1 MTPGRHPWR
10 IPVLLFSLWMLA
22 SFGRSARGQ
31 DRDVGAPFAT
41 RSEVIAKQ
49 GMAATSQPLATQTAV
64 DVLRRGGTAADAAIA
79 ANAVLALV
87 EPTGCGLGGDLFA
100 LVWSAKERR
109 LFGVNGSGRSPRALT
124 LEKLRSLGF
133 ERIPSTGAVPIT
145 VPGCVDG
152 WFELH
157 RRFGKLPLSELFAP
171 AIAYA
176 RDGFPLSEVIA
187 RAWERSGKLL
197 AEQPG
202 FREQFLPD
210 GRAPRKG
217 ELFRNPNL
225 ARTLELIAEGGRD
238 VFYRGEIARAIANF
252 VQAHGGFL
260 SYEDLAAHRS
270 EWVEPLSTSYRG
282 YDVWELPP
290 NGQGITV
297 LQMLNLLEG
306 YDLERLGPGSAEYL
320 HLLIEAKKVAF
331 ADQARWIADPQFAAL
346 PLERLVSKDY
356 AAERRKLIDPKRA
369 AKSVAPGNAALSE
382 GDTIYLATADAA
394 GNMVSL
400 IQSNFRGMGSGVA
413 PANLGFVLQDRGEL
427 FDLEPGRPNSYAPE
441 KRPFHTIIPGFV
453 TKDGEPW
460 MSFGVMG
467 GDFQPQGQVQ
477 VLVNL
482 IDFGLNL
489 QEAGDAPRIAH
500 HGASEATGERM
511 EDGGSVSLESGFA
524 PAVIEELQRLGHAIE
539 SRRGAYGGYQA
550 IRVDPKTR
558 VYTGASESRK
568 DGQAAGF

>member
-1 MTPGRHPWR
+1 MKRAERAERW
-10 IPVLLFSLWMLA
+10 I
-22 SFGRSARGQ
+22 
-31 DRDVGAPFAT
+31 GAPFAT
-41 RSEVIAKQ
+41 RSEVLAMH
-49 GMAATSQPLATQTAV
+49 GMAATSQPLATETAL
-64 DVLRRGGTAADAAIA
+64 DILRRGGTAVDAAIA

-109 LFGVNGSGRSPRALT
+109 LFGLNGSGRSPRALT
-124 LEKLRSLGF
+124 VEKLRSLGV
-133 ERIPSTGAVPIT
+133 ERIPSTGVLPIT

-157 RRFGKLPLSELFAP
+157 RRFGKLPMRELLAP

-176 RDGFPLSEVIA
+176 REGFPLSEIIA

-202 FREQFLPD
+202 FGEQFLPS

-225 ARTLELIAEGGRD
+225 ARTLERISEGGRD
-238 VFYRGEIARAIANF
+238 VFYRGEIAQAIAEF
-252 VQAHGGFL
+252 VQRHGGFL
-260 SYEDLAAHRS
+260 ALEDLTAHRS
-270 EWVEPLSTSYRG
+270 EWVEPLSTNYRG

-306 YDLERLGPGSAEYL
+306 YDLAELGFGSAGYL
-320 HLLIEAKKVAF
+320 HLLIEAKKIAF
-331 ADQARWIADPQFAAL
+331 ADQARWIADPDFAAL
-346 PLERLVSKDY
+346 PLERLISKEY
-356 AAERRKLIDPKRA
+356 AAERRKLVDRERA
-369 AKSVAPGNAALSE
+369 AKSVAPGNPALSE
-382 GDTIYLATADAA
+382 GDTIYLATADNA

-413 PANLGFVLQDRGEL
+413 PTSLGFVLQDRGEL
-427 FDLEPGRPNSYAPE
+427 FDLAPGRPNSYAPE

-467 GDFQPQGQVQ
+467 GDFQPQGHVQ

-482 IDFGLNL
+482 IDFGMNL

-500 HGASEATGERM
+500 QGASEATGEHLV
-511 EDGGSVSLESGFA
+511 DGGSVSLESGFE
-524 PAVIEELQRLGHAIE
+524 PAVIQELERRGHAIE
-539 SRRGAYGGYQA
+539 TRRGAYGGYQA
-550 IRVDPKTR
+550 IRFDPKTR

-568 DGQAAGF
+568 DGHAAGF